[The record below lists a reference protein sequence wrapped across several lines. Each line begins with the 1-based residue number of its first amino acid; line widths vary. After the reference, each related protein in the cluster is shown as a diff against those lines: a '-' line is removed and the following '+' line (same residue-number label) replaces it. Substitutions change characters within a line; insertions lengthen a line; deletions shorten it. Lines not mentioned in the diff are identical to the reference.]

1 MTRSLTG
8 IFGPRTT
15 TVDHAE
21 LAEKKLDEVLRRRT
35 GPPPTP
41 VPPPL
46 PPPARALA
54 ITVDDDEAVT
64 QPFRWLPSLHP
75 L

>member
-1 MTRSLTG
+1 MLKRSLTT
-8 IFGPRTT
+8 IFGPRTS
-15 TVDHAE
+15 TVDSADRAE
-21 LAEKKLDEVLRRRT
+21 QKLDEVLRRRT
-35 GPPPTP
+35 APPPTP

-46 PPPARALA
+46 PPQRALA

-75 L
+75 R